1 MGAEHYVADWV
12 ETLMTAYLGEVG
24 RDVVFTTGFDRP
36 LYPPFANGG
45 HGVIPNVI
53 SQIDT
58 VEGEVLYRSSQSD
71 PGRLLTDQQVGMMN
85 DMLGS
90 SVEVGTSSQ
99 AQFGDWAMGGKT
111 GTSQRNRDA
120 LFVGYTARYV
130 GGVWLGNDDD
140 SPTRAFGG
148 QIPARIWRDVMVT
161 AHEGQAVTDL
171 PGDYVRLH
179 NRHESMP
186 VSSVPGP

>member
-1 MGAEHYVADWV
+1 VADWV

-85 DMLGS
+85 DIFGS
-90 SVEVGTSSQ
+90 SVEGNEQPGPVLPGVH
-99 AQFGDWAMGGKT
+99 
-111 GTSQRNRDA
+111 REDA
-120 LFVGYTARYV
+120 LMSLSYF
-130 GGVWLGNDDD
+130 
-140 SPTRAFGG
+140 
-148 QIPARIWRDVMVT
+148 
-161 AHEGQAVTDL
+161 
-171 PGDYVRLH
+171 
-179 NRHESMP
+179 
-186 VSSVPGP
+186 